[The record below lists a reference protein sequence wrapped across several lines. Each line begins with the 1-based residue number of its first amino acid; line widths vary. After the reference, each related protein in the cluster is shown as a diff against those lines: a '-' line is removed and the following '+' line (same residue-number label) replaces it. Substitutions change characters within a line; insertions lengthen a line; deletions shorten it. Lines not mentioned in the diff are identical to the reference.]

1 MWITLNLKYALIC
14 SFHVIRILLEDSR
27 TSVDTAQKK
36 GQTALHIAALRGNY
50 EIMEVLLEMTKVDVN
65 AADEAGCTALHIAG
79 LQNILLLGAAFK
91 NIP

>member
-1 MWITLNLKYALIC
+1 MWITLNLKDALTC
-14 SFHVIRILLEDSR
+14 SFHVIRILLEDPR
-27 TSVDTAQKK
+27 TSVDTAEKK

-79 LQNILLLGAAFK
+79 LQNILLVGVAFK
-91 NIP
+91 SIP